1 MEDKTG
7 KHVALQTHAWLDLW
21 YVVFFFLIWKLGI
34 QTHKLILAEKALL
47 LTEPSPR
54 PASDVVAGL

>member
-1 MEDKTG
+1 M
-7 KHVALQTHAWLDLW
+7 ALQTHAWLDLW
-21 YVVFFFLIWKLGI
+21 YVVFFLIWKLRI